1 MENNAVR
8 KTAAPVSLAACEN
21 YDPETVRAAF
31 DRLLLP
37 LGGLD
42 FIKPGMTVAV
52 KLNLLTGAAPE
63 RAVTPHPALIRELC
77 RRLIEKGAVVI
88 LGDSPGGLFTQGALR
103 SVYHACGLEPLASDK
118 VHLNMD
124 VTVKSAVFPGAQRL
138 KAFHYTA
145 WLDQADVIIDFCKL
159 KTHGMLNM
167 TGAVKNL
174 FGTIPGTTKPE
185 YHLRFPVLSDFAD
198 MLVDLSLYWKP
209 VLCICDAVE
218 CMEGNGPSSGTARHM
233 GLLCAGQSGFDLDM
247 VLASLIGYTRNDV
260 ATLEAAY
267 RRELGPADISQ
278 VRIASADGSKVSDF
292 AIPDFKHASAP
303 LRLTFGGKGAFRRVV
318 SAGAAAVFT
327 TRPQVKNNACI
338 ACGKCAAVC
347 PAHAITMAPKPVIDR
362 KKCIRC
368 FCCQEFCP
376 EGAMKVQ
383 RTWLDRVLSKTPE
396 STAPEGGRLHS

>member
-1 MENNAVR
+1 
-8 KTAAPVSLAACEN
+8 
-21 YDPETVRAAF
+21 
-31 DRLLLP
+31 
-37 LGGLD
+37 
-42 FIKPGMTVAV
+42 
-52 KLNLLTGAAPE
+52 
-63 RAVTPHPALIRELC
+63 
-77 RRLIEKGAVVI
+77 
-88 LGDSPGGLFTQGALR
+88 
-103 SVYHACGLEPLASDK
+103 
-118 VHLNMD
+118 
-124 VTVKSAVFPGAQRL
+124 
-138 KAFHYTA
+138 
-145 WLDQADVIIDFCKL
+145 
-159 KTHGMLNM
+159 
-167 TGAVKNL
+167 
-174 FGTIPGTTKPE
+174 
-185 YHLRFPVLSDFAD
+185 
-198 MLVDLSLYWKP
+198 
-209 VLCICDAVE
+209 
-218 CMEGNGPSSGTARHM
+218 M
-233 GLLCAGQSGFDLDM
+233 GLLCAGQSSFDLDM

-303 LRLTFGGKGAFRRVV
+303 LRLTFGRKGAFGRVV

-396 STAPEGGRLHS
+396 STAPESGRLRS